1 MLVTPGYL
9 HFHGLDASD
18 KSKDGCVFAKLH
30 LPRLQNHGH
39 LYITFS
45 NMTKMLSQFI
55 FTGKAL
61 RSKIFNLRQ
70 QVHICWAASCLK
82 NSTRCTHHYPTWWVN
97 APRIQDQYISKGTR
111 QKLLSGFFPLK
122 GYTPPPL
129 NGKSFCQK
137 TLSGKGGYTP
147 PLTENHRKFSFTNGS
162 KRAKISVFW
171 PKIGVF

>member
-1 MLVTPGYL
+1 MICSVWIIPKIGSSIGNCLKLLVTPGYL

-61 RSKIFNLRQ
+61 RSKILNLRQ

-82 NSTRCTHHYPTWWVN
+82 IPRNAHPTIPHGGSMPLVSK
-97 APRIQDQYISKGTR
+97 ISISKLR
-111 QKLLSGFFPLK
+111 PKMVKL
-122 GYTPPPL
+122 
-129 NGKSFCQK
+129 
-137 TLSGKGGYTP
+137 
-147 PLTENHRKFSFTNGS
+147 KFIERLQSLADHKN
-162 KRAKISVFW
+162 R
-171 PKIGVF
+171 